1 MSMKKYLD
9 INSLINSDFY
19 KKNQRLYWH
28 MNILDYYKLYQSLYN
43 LFEEIKLDKSHD
55 VIFQLAR
62 TSIHNNVSIYIDSL
76 PLFVNINVFSIS
88 ALVLIISCLFFIG
101 IIFNISDNILPNFIL
116 Y

>member
-55 VIFQLAR
+55 VIFQLAK
-62 TSIHNNVSIYIDSL
+62 TSIHNNLSNYLSHVYDY
-76 PLFVNINVFSIS
+76 
-88 ALVLIISCLFFIG
+88 A
-101 IIFNISDNILPNFIL
+101 ILSSNDI
-116 Y
+116 